1 MEMTNYCKMIGH
13 YGDDS
18 TITAAARM
26 SFNTG
31 KTYPKEEDEK
41 LIKTMIEKGHTSPF
55 EQVNF
60 TFQLRMPIFIARQ
73 WMRHRTARLNE
84 QSGRY
89 TMLKNEFFFPN
100 EWRTSKGGELD
111 EETVLE
117 LTGDLEEFYNSAY
130 LLYSSFISYGLS
142 KELARTVLPLGT
154 YTEFIWQMDLHNLM
168 HFLEL
173 RLAKGAQL
181 EIREYAEEVL
191 RQVEEVCP
199 ITIKYFKENKERK
212 EEGACLCE
220 LYRKIK
226 Y

>member
-1 MEMTNYCKMIGH
+1 MINKNYCKMIGH
-13 YGDDS
+13 YGDDK
-18 TITAAARM
+18 TICDSARM

-31 KTYPKEEDEK
+31 KEYTTEQNEK
-41 LIKTMIEKGHTSPF
+41 LIKQMIINGHTSPF

-60 TFQLRMPIFIARQ
+60 TFRLRMPIFVARQ

-89 TMLKNEFFFPN
+89 TKLKEEFFIPTD
-100 EWRTSKGGELD
+100 WRGREFTTDEKEELQKGLNY
-111 EETVLE
+111 
-117 LTGDLEEFYNSAY
+117 FYSMAY
-130 LLYSSFISYGLS
+130 TYYESLLRQGVC
-142 KELARTVLPLGT
+142 KEQARTVLPLGT

-191 RQVEEVCP
+191 KQVEEICP
-199 ITIKYFKENKERK
+199 ITIKYFREKLN
-212 EEGACLCE
+212 G
-220 LYRKIK
+220 
-226 Y
+226 

>member
-1 MEMTNYCKMIGH
+1 MNKDYCKLIGH
-13 YGDDS
+13 YGDDK
-18 TITAAARM
+18 TIVNAARM
-26 SFNTG
+26 SFNST
-31 KTYPKEEDEK
+31 KEYTQEQDEK
-41 LIKTMIEKGHTSPF
+41 LIKTMIASGHTSPF

-89 TMLKNEFFFPN
+89 TILKNEFFEPT
-100 EWRTSKGGELD
+100 EWRGTDGKLFDDEKVLD
-111 EETVLE
+111 FQV
-117 LTGDLEEFYNSAY
+117 DLYDFYNQAY
-130 LLYSSFISYGLS
+130 LLYSSFIERGLP

-173 RLAKGAQL
+173 RLAKDAQL

-191 RQVEEVCP
+191 KQIELICP
-199 ITIKYFKENKERK
+199 ITIKYFKERLNV
-212 EEGACLCE
+212 
-220 LYRKIK
+220 
-226 Y
+226 

>member
-1 MEMTNYCKMIGH
+1 MFNKNYCKMIGH
-13 YGDDS
+13 YGDDQ
-18 TITAAARM
+18 TICDSARM

-31 KTYPKEEDEK
+31 KEYTQEQNEK
-41 LIKTMIEKGHTSPF
+41 LIKTMINNGHTSPF

-60 TFQLRMPIFIARQ
+60 TFRLRMPIFIARQ

-89 TMLKNEFFFPN
+89 TKLKEEFFMPTN
-100 EWRTSKGGELD
+100 WRGREFTTDEKEELQNG
-111 EETVLE
+111 
-117 LTGDLEEFYNSAY
+117 LTYFYSMAY
-130 LLYSSFISYGLS
+130 TYYESLLRQGVS

-191 RQVEEVCP
+191 RQVEEICP
-199 ITIKYFKENKERK
+199 ITIKYFREKLN
-212 EEGACLCE
+212 G
-220 LYRKIK
+220 
-226 Y
+226 